1 MATDYTKCSIGFAL
15 GNAFDNL
22 ATALSFFGN
31 LLDSMCL
38 RTPLRRVRLPQ
49 HRTIGKEHRGY
60 ARRSR
65 QRLVQRRG

>member
-38 RTPLRRVRLPQ
+38 RTPLRRLRLPQ
-49 HRTIGKEHRGY
+49 RRTIGKEHRGY
-60 ARRSR
+60 AKSR
-65 QRLVQRRG
+65 FIMHQRRG